1 MTYRVMMVC
10 TGNICRSAMAEVVV
24 NAHLRQVGIDAA
36 VVSSGVSDEEQGN
49 PIDYRAQQTLRNAGY
64 VVPERGAQ
72 QIRPADLEE
81 CDLILAMTYRH
92 MQSIEY
98 LAKRLQ
104 IPLADKN
111 GDDKLFMFRV
121 FDPQGQQTPPSGRRN
136 SVFPQVLD
144 VPDPWYGTQAD
155 FEETLAT
162 IERSVPALLDEITA
176 RIGKS

>member
-24 NAHLRQVGIDAA
+24 NAHLRQAGIDAV
-36 VVSSGVSDEEQGN
+36 VVSSGVSNEEQGN
-49 PIDYRAQQTLRNAGY
+49 PIDYRAQRTLRNAGY
-64 VVPERGAQ
+64 VVPDREAQ
-72 QIRPADLEE
+72 QIQPADLEE

-92 MQSIEY
+92 LQSIES

-104 IPLADKN
+104 IPLTDKN
-111 GDDKLFMFRV
+111 GGEKLFMFRV
-121 FDPQGQQTPPSGRRN
+121 FDPQGQLVASSGRKN
-136 SVFPQVLD
+136 VDFPQILD

-162 IERSVPALLDEITA
+162 IERSVPALLAEITA
-176 RIGKS
+176 RIGK